1 MAGRS
6 EVTLACC
13 QGIEI
18 DVLVDL
24 ADLTFMDCGGYRG
37 LLQAR
42 VALERCGGSLT
53 LTEAV
58 GEAARFLEL
67 LGDDAAMLK
76 PAVERRIVA
85 A

>member
-13 QGIEI
+13 EGIEI
-18 DVLVDL
+18 DVVVDL

-53 LTEAV
+53 LTDAV
-58 GEAARFLEL
+58 GEAARLLEL
-67 LGDDAAMLK
+67 LGEDV
-76 PAVERRIVA
+76 AVLEPRVARHVVA